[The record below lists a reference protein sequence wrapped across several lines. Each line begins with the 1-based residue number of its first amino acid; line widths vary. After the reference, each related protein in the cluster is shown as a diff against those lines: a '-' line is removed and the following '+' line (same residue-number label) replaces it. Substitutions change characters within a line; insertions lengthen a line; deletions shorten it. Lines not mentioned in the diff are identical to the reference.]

1 MLSRVANSIYWMAR
15 YLERADNVARFID
28 VNTHLTL
35 DQALTPEATQWY
47 PLVATSG
54 DDEDFSKRYRIADER
69 SVVRFLTFD
78 AHNSNS
84 ILSSI
89 YRARENARTVR
100 EVIPVETWE
109 MINELYHLTQA
120 HSRKR
125 SLADLQDYYKQVR
138 QSLHL
143 FTGLMHNTMSR
154 EQGWQFAHLGQML
167 ERADKTARL
176 LDVKY
181 FLLLPR
187 NRAGHSTPSSV
198 PDSAYDAV
206 QWGAVLK
213 SVNALEM
220 YRQQYHSINY
230 RDVTAFLLFSGG
242 FPRSVLFCL
251 QQAAQAMAAL
261 PRNDQT
267 VNTAIREMIT
277 LNRTMET
284 TSASHVISAGL
295 HEFIDLLQAN
305 LNIVDESVHQTYFAA

>member
-1 MLSRVANSIYWMAR
+1 MLSRVANSIYWMSR

-47 PLVATSG
+47 PLIATSG
-54 DDEDFSKRYRIADER
+54 DDEDFNKRYRTADER

-78 AHNSNS
+78 PHNPNS
-84 ILSSI
+84 IMASI

-100 EVIPVETWE
+100 EIIPVEMWE
-109 MINELYHLTQA
+109 VINELYHLTQT

-125 SLADLQDYYKQVR
+125 ALADLQDYYKQVR
-138 QSLHL
+138 QCGHL

-187 NRAGHSTPSSV
+187 HRKA
-198 PDSAYDAV
+198 DSAYDAV

-220 YRQQYHSINY
+220 YRQQYHTINY
-230 RDVTAFLLFSGG
+230 HDASAFLLFSRG

-261 PRNDQT
+261 PSGDRSENA
-267 VNTAIREMIT
+267 AIGEITT
-277 LNRTMET
+277 LNRTMAT
-284 TSASHVISAGL
+284 TSASHVVSAGL

-305 LNIVDESVHQTYFAA
+305 LNSVDETVHQTYFAI